1 MKEKK
6 MKKKK
11 MVSSLFKKEKKLKKN
26 KNGEYAFRKKKLMK
40 KRKGECTL
48 EWSLFDYFILASP
61 A

>member
-1 MKEKK
+1 
-6 MKKKK
+6 